1 MSDNDKSLLKE
12 IQKSLIIYFIIT
24 LLGALGSGVV
34 FYYRANWRMDQAET
48 NIEMLKATK
57 VDKEIYQIQM
67 GNIDEKLDDIKKA
80 LENKGKTN
88 N

>member
-67 GNIDEKLDDIKKA
+67 GNIDEKLDDIKKV